1 MIRRDRVTWMGVVSA
16 GLVLATQL
24 MPGGAFADGES
35 SPGPESTFFTFS
47 GVAAADGARFHLLVP
62 GAPAS
67 NDVID
72 SGGPTAQAVANS
84 VGTVR
89 GIAALPYPGETGL
102 TLMSTGAGALGS
114 SGVNLPAEPPAYP
127 FAATSDHPGRPE
139 QTLGAGPFQLHAL
152 SNERG
157 AEATATAGVSDGKEA
172 GASLVASTASVKQTA
187 DGVVSSAMFR
197 AAALAAGPVTFG
209 RVVTKATKTMKTSG
223 ETSEATSLEILGA
236 DVGGTKF
243 SLTSAGLT
251 LAGTAAP
258 LPIEPGLKSL
268 NEQLAHTGAVV
279 RFSPERKTPEGV
291 IAPVFEVAVPFKPS
305 AGFDGTLTMTF
316 GGAAAFLQGA
326 KTGDPDAEAAAAESA
341 ESAGTDSPASTPG
354 EFAPGEAAADNFGAP
369 SVTVAEPSSGQETAH
384 FLAAMPARVD
394 SALSPGGPETTA
406 APVAETS
413 SPPVGQETI
422 ELATLPRA
430 AEVASAVPAAAVRI
444 ERYALGSVYAAIAAL
459 FALGFIVSQFVSRVG
474 VRRPWRS

>member
-1 MIRRDRVTWMGVVSA
+1 MGVVSA
-16 GLVLATQL
+16 GLVLATQV

-35 SPGPESTFFTFS
+35 SGDPASTFFTFS
-47 GVAAADGARFHLLVP
+47 GVAAADGARFHLVVP

-89 GIAALPYPGETGL
+89 GIAAFPYPGETGL

-127 FAATSDHPGRPE
+127 FAATSDHPGQPE
-139 QTLGAGPFQLHAL
+139 QTVGGGPFQLHAV

-157 AEATATAGVSDGKEA
+157 AEATATAGLSDGKEA

-209 RVVTKATKTMKTSG
+209 RVVTKAMKTMKTSG
-223 ETSEATSLEILGA
+223 ETSEATSLEVLGA

-268 NEQLAHTGAVV
+268 NEQLAHTGAAV
-279 RFSPERKTPEGV
+279 RFSPERKTAEGV
-291 IAPVFEVAVPFKPS
+291 IAPVFEVVVPFKQT
-305 AGFDGTLTMTF
+305 AGFDGTLTITF
-316 GGAAAFLQGA
+316 GGAGAFLQGA
-326 KTGDPDAEAAAAESA
+326 KTGDPEAEAAAT
-341 ESAGTDSPASTPG
+341 ESAGTDSTASTPG
-354 EFAPGEAAADNFGAP
+354 GFASEEATPDNFGAP
-369 SVTVAEPSSGQETAH
+369 SAARADTLTGQETP
-384 FLAAMPARVD
+384 AAFPADVPPAGLGNGLSAVTPD
-394 SALSPGGPETTA
+394 STA

-413 SPPVGQETI
+413 SSPVGQETVQ
-422 ELATLPRA
+422 LATLPRPA
-430 AEVASAVPAAAVRI
+430 GAASALPAGGVRI
-444 ERYALGSVYAAIAAL
+444 ERYALGSLYAVIAVL
-459 FALGFIVSQFVSRVG
+459 FALGFTVSQFVSRVG